1 MHSRRLLTLVW
12 SLAGLL
18 AACTH
23 AAEPNVETKPAEKP
37 NGGVLPAQY
46 QGRPLLWVPKSEALE
61 KMDGELTDAAWKKA
75 AKVELNDIYNGAK
88 PKVKT
93 ELLLFCT
100 DDALHLG
107 FKCEEP
113 KLEELKL
120 NEGEIWS
127 RDEVEIFFEP
137 AKDTIR
143 RCYHQVIVDAGND
156 TWKGRCHIYPKHKH
170 LQLREEWSPRI
181 ETAAAKG
188 DKSWSL
194 EVKIPFA
201 EMTMSDAAKLKKTLW
216 RFNANRLRPGK
227 GGEDEQ
233 SMSWA
238 VLGEKFFHNAGKF
251 GYMLPEVYATPE
263 LLEKVRA
270 EAGVQAEK
278 PVTSDPA
285 IAWEVR
291 KRIGEL
297 ESEVFSERDAA
308 AKRIR
313 QLAEGGQ
320 ANAESVIRELEQAAE
335 RVRDSQVKG
344 ATKAL
349 LAEIRAVADA
359 SKDDDPPP
367 DHIRQQGGMLP

>member
-1 MHSRRLLTLVW
+1 MLGW
-12 SLAGLL
+12 AGLL
-18 AACTH
+18 AACAH
-23 AAEPNVETKPAEKP
+23 AAEPNPVTQPAPKAAEKA
-37 NGGVLPAQY
+37 NGGVLPAKY
-46 QGRPLLWVPKSEALE
+46 QGRPLLWVPKSAALE
-61 KMDGELTDAAWKKA
+61 KLDGELTDEAWKKA
-75 AKVELNDIYNGAK
+75 AKVQLNDIYNGAK

-93 ELLLFCT
+93 ELLIFCT

-107 FKCEEP
+107 FQCEEP

-137 AKDTIR
+137 AKDTLR
-143 RCYHQVIVDAGND
+143 KCYHQVIVDAGND
-156 TWKGRCHIYPKHKH
+156 TWKGRCHIYPKYKH
-170 LQLREEWSPRI
+170 QQLREEWSPQL

-194 EVKIPFA
+194 EIKIPFA
-201 EMTMSDAAKLKKTLW
+201 EMAMNDAAKGKKTLW

-270 EAGVQAEK
+270 EAGLQAEA
-278 PVTSDPA
+278 PVLASDPA

-308 AKRIR
+308 TRRIR
-313 QLAEGGQ
+313 QLAEGSQ
-320 ANAESVIRELEQAAE
+320 ANAESVIRELELAAE
-335 RVRDSQVKG
+335 RARDSQVKG
-344 ATKAL
+344 ATKTL
-349 LAEIRAVADA
+349 LAEIRAAADA
-359 SKDDDPPP
+359 SRDDDPPP
-367 DHIRQQGGMLP
+367 DHIRQQGTTLVFP